1 MRCDQAA
8 PILLELVDGEAAA
21 DDAAARHVERCL
33 RCQAELAQHR
43 RVRRGL
49 GHLRHHLLEPD
60 PELLGELLA
69 SVGSSSGDGGRSGL
83 SRHRVVYV
91 AAATA
96 AGAAGA
102 LVLASRSRRTRLVPA
117 G

>member
-1 MRCDQAA
+1 
-8 PILLELVDGEAAA
+8 
-21 DDAAARHVERCL
+21 
-33 RCQAELAQHR
+33 
-43 RVRRGL
+43 VRRGL
-49 GHLRHHLLEPD
+49 AQLRQHVLEPD
-60 PELLGELLA
+60 PELLEQLLA
-69 SVGSSSGDGGRSGL
+69 AVGAEAAGEGPRAGL

-102 LVLASRSRRTRLVPA
+102 LVLASRSRRTRLVPT